1 MVRVV
6 DGRGVRELL
15 PMATCIEKVADALA
29 SLARGDAVQPLRM
42 AVWQPDR
49 AGLLGV
55 MPAWL
60 GGDVNASGVK
70 VVSVFPGNHGSELD
84 AHQGVV
90 LLFEGEQ
97 GRLLAIID
105 ASEVTAIRTAAASA
119 VATRVLARE
128 DARELLVVGTGIQA
142 RTHVEAIACV
152 RELARVRVHGR
163 DLARA
168 RAFAERES
176 ARLGVTVEAV
186 EDLRGAVAS
195 ADIVCLA
202 TSAKTPVL
210 RGEWLRAGTHVNAV
224 GACTPAAREL
234 DGAAVARARLY
245 CDRRESLFAEAG
257 DFLLARAEGLVSDAH
272 VVGEIGE
279 VLIGAVVG
287 RRDVAEI
294 TLFESLGLGI
304 EDVAVAHHIHAR
316 ACERGVGIELA
327 MGGTRT

>member
-1 MVRVV
+1 V
-6 DGRGVRELL
+6 
-15 PMATCIEKVADALA
+15 
-29 SLARGDAVQPLRM
+29 
-42 AVWQPDR
+42 
-49 AGLLGV
+49 GLLGV

-90 LLFEGEQ
+90 LLFEGKQ

-128 DARELLVVGTGIQA
+128 DASELLVVGTGIQA

-152 RELARVRVHGR
+152 RELQRVRVYGR
-163 DLARA
+163 DPTRA
-168 RAFAERES
+168 RAFAEQES
-176 ARLGVTVEAV
+176 ARLGVRVEAV
-186 EDLRGAVAS
+186 EDLRDAVGR

-202 TSAKTPVL
+202 TSSKAPVL
-210 RGEWLRAGTHVNAV
+210 RGEWLRDGAHINAV
-224 GACTPAAREL
+224 GACTPTAREL
-234 DGAAVARARLY
+234 DGEAVARARLY

-257 DFLLARAEGLVSDAH
+257 DFLLARAEGLVADAH
-272 VVGEIGE
+272 VVGELGD
-279 VLIGAVVG
+279 VLVGMLVG
-287 RRDVAEI
+287 RRDTAEI

-304 EDVAVAHHIHAR
+304 EDVAVAHHIHAV
-316 ACERGVGIELA
+316 ACERGVGTELA
-327 MGGTRT
+327 LGGERA